1 MREREREELT
11 KLELLDNERERE
23 ELTKLELL
31 DNERER
37 ERELRSLQN

>member
-1 MREREREELT
+1 MREREELT

-37 ERELRSLQN
+37 ERERERS

>member
-1 MREREREELT
+1 MREREELT

-37 ERELRSLQN
+37 GADKTRAVR

>member
-1 MREREREELT
+1 M
-11 KLELLDNERERE
+11 RERE

-37 ERELRSLQN
+37 ERELTKLELLDNERERS

>member
-1 MREREREELT
+1 MREREELT

-23 ELTKLELL
+23 LTKLELL

-37 ERELRSLQN
+37 GADKTRAVR

>member
-1 MREREREELT
+1 MREREELT

-23 ELTKLELL
+23 LTKLELL

-37 ERELRSLQN
+37 ERERES